1 MCGLK
6 GFLTSLVESEDGV
19 DARDW
24 AVRRTLLAGASL
36 AIVVTACGGSMS
48 EDEYVEGLNNLVA
61 TAVSDLES
69 SSFVYEQIGDPTKA
83 DLVALIDREIAISH
97 EARQEFDALDPPDSI
112 ADVHRVID
120 DVLARSLTAAEGL
133 VAVID
138 TVGSLEEVEQT
149 PEFAEYQAANAD
161 ADRICLDVQ
170 TKLDDLVGTSEV
182 FSDVPWMPTLR
193 LTVQAA
199 LGCGEFEAARQ
210 TR

>member
-1 MCGLK
+1 
-6 GFLTSLVESEDGV
+6 
-19 DARDW
+19 
-24 AVRRTLLAGASL
+24 
-36 AIVVTACGGSMS
+36 MS
-48 EDEYVEGLNNLVA
+48 EDEYVEGLNNLVE

-83 DLVALIDREIAISH
+83 EFVAFVDREIAISH

-120 DVLARSLTAAEGL
+120 DVLARSLAAAEGL
-133 VAVID
+133 VAVTD
-138 TVGSLEEVEQT
+138 TLSSLEEAEQT

-170 TKLDDLVGTSEV
+170 TKLDDLGATSEV